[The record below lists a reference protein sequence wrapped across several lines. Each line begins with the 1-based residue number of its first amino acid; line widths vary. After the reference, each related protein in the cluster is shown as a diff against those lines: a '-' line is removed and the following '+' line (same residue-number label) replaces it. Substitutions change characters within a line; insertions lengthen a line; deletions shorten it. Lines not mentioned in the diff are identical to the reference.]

1 MLLKNGIVLCDNF
14 EFENK
19 DISVIDNKISFDIV
33 KDGEIIDCTDCY
45 VVPGLIDVHT
55 HGALGYESIDNSH
68 EAIEIFSRYMAE
80 NGVTTYLPTFATAS
94 HEEMMLAA
102 KNIKEVAE
110 NGSTGANIAGIHL
123 EGPYFNEKYKGAQ
136 DPKNLRL
143 PDPDEFDEINAASG
157 GMIKLIAIA
166 PELEGAF
173 EFIKAKKDVVTISM
187 GHTDADYE
195 TAMEAIRLGASELT
209 HSFNGMR
216 GFHHRNPNAV
226 GAALDSKIYCEAICD
241 GIHLAPATIRLI
253 YNMVG
258 SDKMVMVSDSIR
270 SAGLPDG
277 ETLSGGLTVYI
288 KDGKAHLAD
297 GTIAG
302 STAKML
308 DGVKNVI
315 NFGIKIEHAFKIAS
329 INPAKAV
336 KIDDVTG
343 SITEGK
349 RADLLVLDKE
359 LNLKKVIVN
368 GKVFK

>member
-1 MLLKNGIVLCDNF
+1 MLLKNGTVLCDDF
-14 EFENK
+14 EFKNI
-19 DISVIDNKISFDIV
+19 DISVKDSKISFENTEND
-33 KDGEIIDCTDCY
+33 EIIDCTDCY

-55 HGALGYESIDNSH
+55 HGALGYESTDNSR

-80 NGVTTYLPTFATAS
+80 NGVTTYLPTFATVS
-94 HEEMMLAA
+94 HDELMSAA
-102 KNIKEVAE
+102 KNIKDVIE
-110 NGSTGANIAGIHL
+110 NGSTGANIGGIHM

-157 GMIKLIAIA
+157 NMVKLIAIA

-173 EFIKAKKDVVTISM
+173 EFIKAKKDVVTISI
-187 GHTDADYE
+187 GHTDSDYE
-195 TAMEAIRLGASELT
+195 TAMHAIELGATELT

-216 GFHHRNPNAV
+216 GFHHRNPNAI

-241 GIHLAPATIRLI
+241 GIHLSPSAIRLI

-258 SDKMVMVSDSIR
+258 NDKMVMVSDSIR
-270 SAGLPDG
+270 CAGLPDG

-288 KDGKAHLAD
+288 KDGQARLAD

-302 STAKML
+302 STAKL
-308 DGVKNVI
+308 FDGVKNVI
-315 NFGIKIEHAFKIAS
+315 KFGIKIEHAFKMAT

-343 SITEGK
+343 SIAEGK
-349 RADLLVLDKE
+349 RADLLVLDKD